1 MFACMLDP
9 ISVDTVV
16 IPIKITRLNKK
27 GSMSPKVIE

>member
-1 MFACMLDP
+1 MLDP

-27 GSMSPKVIE
+27 EVCLLRS